1 MKIFRL
7 FQDSPLG
14 DFLIDATHE
23 NGKVQ
28 SLSVYPLVGDQ
39 VMPSISG
46 ALHLWE
52 SLVNQIEKM
61 IE

>member
-7 FQDSPLG
+7 VQESPLG

-23 NGKVQ
+23 AGKVQ
-28 SLSVYPLVGDQ
+28 SLAVYPLANGI
-39 VMPSISG
+39 VMPSIAG